1 MKLFNL
7 SRFIFYVIPSF
18 HLFLHRYEWIENST
32 RVRVN
37 HELPIP
43 YQQRAQRKNTEWM
56 NRPRRQTFNHQHK
69 CRKISNTSLC
79 IQRVGGKNIIA
90 SFWANFKWEK
100 WILYLILARFLIK
113 IKNNNKAYIRL
124 CHSLNSKQWDTY
136 SVSRRRH
143 EWTRMK
149 SIGKLAC
156 IETSFR
162 FYFMNEFPSPL
173 FCADFMNGGDVNR
186 TESFSMLFNNFKF
199 ATDDNFGRKMS

>member
-100 WILYLILARFLIK
+100 YEFCIWFWLDFLSKSKIIIKHIFDYVTVWIRNSGTLIPF
-113 IKNNNKAYIRL
+113 
-124 CHSLNSKQWDTY
+124 
-136 SVSRRRH
+136 H
-143 EWTRMK
+143 E
-149 SIGKLAC
+149 GD
-156 IETSFR
+156 
-162 FYFMNEFPSPL
+162 MNELEWSL
-173 FCADFMNGGDVNR
+173 SESWRALKRVSDFILWMN
-186 TESFSMLFNNFKF
+186 FLPHFF
-199 ATDDNFGRKMS
+199 ALISWMEVT